1 MQKVI
6 LIILLLIIPAL
17 VSAQSKS
24 EAERLWEL
32 ADKAYKESRFYDA
45 IHYYEKALGYYPKDS
60 LEAGGL
66 YDEIGLCY
74 MQLGDHAKAI
84 KYFEISINITKK
96 FNKIDYLSDVYD
108 HIGQA
113 YTALENFEKA
123 KFYLEESLKIRKKL
137 NDSFRLAET
146 YNNLGLLYWR
156 MEQHGKALSNYEE
169 ALKLLTNNND
179 YEQEMGYVLSNIGMV
194 YLNLGLYEKAE
205 KYLTESLRIREKYK
219 NPQDLTII
227 YNNLGGLYSEIG
239 NYDKSIYY
247 YSRASE
253 VSKKMGLLEDYGLN
267 LMNLAAIYHS
277 AGKYKEALKFY
288 MESLKLFES
297 INSIAYIVRNI
308 ENIAHIYLD
317 LKDYKS
323 AKFYFDKADKES
335 FKISKRFDLGIIEFY
350 IAIKDYSKA
359 LEILQKAPDDSIQ
372 SSLYKTQLYT
382 QFGIVYLNTG
392 NYINA
397 TESFL
402 KAVNL
407 AEEIRKK
414 ATERQNIFK
423 SVIYKGLIRPYKG
436 LVSALA
442 EAYFK
447 NYNYLPNFKNYGN
460 TSASSAFYF
469 SELTKA
475 RTLLEAMAGARKKIE
490 SPEIPQDLK
499 EAENRI
505 LQELSYIDGRWE
517 EAMKKGEQAV
527 KELQARR
534 EGIKKQLD
542 ELIEVLRKSYPR
554 YAALNY
560 PLPVKAED
568 LPLRES
574 EVLLEYAITDEATY
588 LFIVRKGGVKRIVKI
603 PLNKDILEETVKS
616 FIEPM
621 NLKKPE
627 GFSIR
632 EAKRLYDILLSEA
645 LKDVRENEK
654 IIIVPDGILGLL
666 PFEALVIKE

>member
-460 TSASSAFYF
+460 TSASAAFYF

-542 ELIEVLRKSYPR
+542 ELIEV
-554 YAALNY
+554 
-560 PLPVKAED
+560 
-568 LPLRES
+568 
-574 EVLLEYAITDEATY
+574 
-588 LFIVRKGGVKRIVKI
+588 
-603 PLNKDILEETVKS
+603 
-616 FIEPM
+616 
-621 NLKKPE
+621 
-627 GFSIR
+627 
-632 EAKRLYDILLSEA
+632 
-645 LKDVRENEK
+645 
-654 IIIVPDGILGLL
+654 
-666 PFEALVIKE
+666 